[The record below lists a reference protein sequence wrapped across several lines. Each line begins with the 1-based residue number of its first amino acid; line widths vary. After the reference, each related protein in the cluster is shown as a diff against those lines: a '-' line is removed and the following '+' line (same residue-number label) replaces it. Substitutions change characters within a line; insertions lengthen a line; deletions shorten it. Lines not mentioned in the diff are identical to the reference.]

1 MEISIIIPVY
11 NEEDGIEGNLSEIGS
26 YMNGYLGPDGW
37 EVIVVDDGSEDRTLK
52 VLHGVAASKN
62 WLQVVSLGHH
72 CGRGMALRAGIDA
85 SRGERV
91 ITLDADLSYAPYHI
105 ERMLSALERENADI
119 VVASAYGKGGTARNV
134 PPKRLW
140 VSRIGNKILSYMFG
154 GTVSVLTCVVR
165 AYNSDFIKRLDLHS
179 DDKEIHL
186 EILSKAKILG
196 AKIVE
201 VPADL
206 QWREHKLAK
215 SPGRPSPRR
224 STVTLKNTS
233 ASHLFFALLSKPGVI
248 FWIPGMVLIGISFLI
263 LVTILF
269 SMASEFDRE
278 LTLYNLL
285 RNSLVKAPI
294 SWITMGFSFLLGI
307 QFFTLGFLTNQ
318 SKSNQEETYKT
329 LHAIY
334 AELRK
339 KKE

>member
-1 MEISIIIPVY
+1 VNISIIIPVY
-11 NEEDGIEGNLSEIGS
+11 NEEHGIERNLSEIES
-26 YMNGYLGPDGW
+26 YMTGYHGPEGW
-37 EVIVVDDGSEDRTLK
+37 EVIVVDDGSEDGTLQ
-52 VLHGVAASKN
+52 VLHGVASSKQ

-72 CGRGMALRAGIDA
+72 CGRGMALRAGINACSGDC
-85 SRGERV
+85 V
-91 ITLDADLSYAPYHI
+91 VTLDADLSYAPYHI
-105 ERMLSALERENADI
+105 ERMLDALERENVDI
-119 VVASAYGKGGTARNV
+119 VVASAYGKGGTVKNV

-140 VSRIGNKILSYMFG
+140 ISRVGNKILSYMFG

-165 AYNSDFIKRLDLHS
+165 AYNSNFIKRLDLHS

-186 EILSKAKILG
+186 EILSKAKVLG
-196 AKIVE
+196 ARIVE

-206 QWREHKLAK
+206 YWREHKLAK
-215 SPGRPSPRR
+215 NPDKPAPRR
-224 STVTLKNTS
+224 STVKLKSTS
-233 ASHLFFALLSKPGVI
+233 SSHLFFALLSKPGVI
-248 FWIPGMVLIGISFLI
+248 FWIPGMVLISISFII

-269 SMASEFDRE
+269 SIASEFDRG

-329 LHAIY
+329 LHSIY
-334 AELRK
+334 SELRK
-339 KKE
+339 DKE